1 MMLLQS
7 VALIPDN
14 DSRSSIA
21 DERTWR
27 DFHHDCFFL
36 SWISIKEC
44 RSNHFFQ
51 KDYLFLPS
59 LVRLMLP
66 LLPFQERSGISELKM
81 IALDVSAG
89 TAVRFAKN
97 ASVAISAQQWKP
109 HAEEEGN
116 PVLTAD
122 RSTAIP
128 SARITEKK
136 YTSNRITLPMCATIA
151 MSLSMESAL

>member
-1 MMLLQS
+1 MKELG
-7 VALIPDN
+7 
-14 DSRSSIA
+14 
-21 DERTWR
+21 RT
-27 DFHHDCFFL
+27 FIMTAFFL

-51 KDYLFLPS
+51 KDYLFLSS

-97 ASVAISAQQWKP
+97 ANVPISVQQWKP
-109 HAEEEGN
+109 HVEEEEN

-122 RSTAIP
+122 RSTAIH

-136 YTSNRITLPMCATIA
+136 YASNRITLPMCVTIA

>member
-1 MMLLQS
+1 
-7 VALIPDN
+7 
-14 DSRSSIA
+14 
-21 DERTWR
+21 
-27 DFHHDCFFL
+27 
-36 SWISIKEC
+36 
-44 RSNHFFQ
+44 
-51 KDYLFLPS
+51 
-59 LVRLMLP
+59 MLP

-97 ASVAISAQQWKP
+97 ANVAISVQQWKS

-136 YTSNRITLPMCATIA
+136 YAPNRIALLMCATIA
-151 MSLSMESAL
+151 MSLSMGSAL